1 MIGEYWF
8 YDKCFYK
15 AIHEA
20 KNQAREAGHL
30 FVGPE
35 FLLLGIL
42 KTHSE
47 PHSNIL
53 NLFSLSF
60 DIVLPRVVT
69 AIGIKFRSPRTTG
82 KTFLT
87 PKAKTIIAKA
97 ISKADGNMEDHVSCI
112 YLLWAL
118 LEDNTNLACTVLND
132 LLPNMHML
140 IRIVDSEINKQN
152 VSDETLKQSDL
163 HTKQREGT
171 SEDTLHRSPKLR
183 AGHNHSYPL
192 NLKGKHPDEINY
204 IHKVLTC
211 LQINLDDLK
220 LLKKNKL
227 RRYRIIM
234 QFLTDSSPLSNL
246 DGSRNDSLPL
256 SEVIDKGVHLKKL
269 NMPNTQK
276 YLQIFSHLWFDL
288 QQYDKAVLFLD
299 IPLKHLDG
307 LKLCRQLSEW
317 GNYEEERYIYETLL
331 SVSDN
336 SNFNYDQNAAFNL
349 LLAKNLLHTGQVNN
363 AYNKALQYCHSF
375 SIVYGTRAPHL
386 TSDDESDRSQF
397 LDIYDNTTDKATFY
411 HYFFMSCILWARHF
425 ASLGEFSYAISEYET
440 CFWKMQSLEDD
451 SVFCHFSYLTHASL
465 ELQMAALLECGNCY
479 FKLRDYNSAII
490 RYEYAKQ
497 KFLDYMSDS
506 INDIFILSREN
517 LRNYILNG
525 LLLQIEL
532 GIARCYVAKKLYIDA
547 DGIYC
552 GTQLVLDTTFHQESL
567 KGLALR
573 IDYLTT
579 VGKTYYAQRKYKE
592 SISLYME
599 ALKFSKRIKD
609 SQSEAFI
616 CSQLANVFFSLGDY
630 ETANKYYTLFEQEF
644 RIFQFLGHEAIII
657 YINWS
662 KTNRKLK
669 KYTKARSTRNKA
681 EFFRITLNRN
691 LNQMRW
697 MKRFQFERRKLDFKV
712 RISNV
717 ALRKAYSAWDRIEGY
732 IHRAY
737 ESIRVCLLDILRLS
751 AFLVVLP
758 VVLLGLP
765 IILLITIYETVT
777 EEKS

>member
-1 MIGEYWF
+1 
-8 YDKCFYK
+8 
-15 AIHEA
+15 
-20 KNQAREAGHL
+20 
-30 FVGPE
+30 
-35 FLLLGIL
+35 
-42 KTHSE
+42 
-47 PHSNIL
+47 
-53 NLFSLSF
+53 
-60 DIVLPRVVT
+60 
-69 AIGIKFRSPRTTG
+69 
-82 KTFLT
+82 
-87 PKAKTIIAKA
+87 
-97 ISKADGNMEDHVSCI
+97 
-112 YLLWAL
+112 
-118 LEDNTNLACTVLND
+118 
-132 LLPNMHML
+132 
-140 IRIVDSEINKQN
+140 
-152 VSDETLKQSDL
+152 
-163 HTKQREGT
+163 
-171 SEDTLHRSPKLR
+171 
-183 AGHNHSYPL
+183 
-192 NLKGKHPDEINY
+192 
-204 IHKVLTC
+204 
-211 LQINLDDLK
+211 
-220 LLKKNKL
+220 
-227 RRYRIIM
+227 
-234 QFLTDSSPLSNL
+234 
-246 DGSRNDSLPL
+246 
-256 SEVIDKGVHLKKL
+256 
-269 NMPNTQK
+269 
-276 YLQIFSHLWFDL
+276 
-288 QQYDKAVLFLD
+288 
-299 IPLKHLDG
+299 
-307 LKLCRQLSEW
+307 
-317 GNYEEERYIYETLL
+317 
-331 SVSDN
+331 
-336 SNFNYDQNAAFNL
+336 
-349 LLAKNLLHTGQVNN
+349 
-363 AYNKALQYCHSF
+363 
-375 SIVYGTRAPHL
+375 
-386 TSDDESDRSQF
+386 
-397 LDIYDNTTDKATFY
+397 
-411 HYFFMSCILWARHF
+411 
-425 ASLGEFSYAISEYET
+425 
-440 CFWKMQSLEDD
+440 
-451 SVFCHFSYLTHASL
+451 
-465 ELQMAALLECGNCY
+465 MAALLECGNCY

-497 KFLDYMSDS
+497 AFLDYMSDS
-506 INDIFILSREN
+506 ANDVFILSREN
-517 LRNYILNG
+517 LRNYTLNG

-532 GIARCYVAKKLYIDA
+532 GIARCYVTKKLYIDA

-552 GTQLVLDTTFHQESL
+552 GAQLVLDTTFQQESL

-737 ESIRVCLLDILRLS
+737 ESIRVCLFDILRLS